1 MTQKSVY
8 LFQIP
13 TVYPIYPIYEG
24 SFVTK
29 GCHSKKKGNCIV
41 VAAICPSCEETVW
54 KNQKCVLC
62 EVCMS
67 LKHACCSGV
76 TSFNVKQVLPNIPLT
91 WTRCQSLV
99 SLLPF
104 HTCSELDT
112 TTDTFLDESLIDNIQ
127 EILSSNCSNL
137 KVMNLN
143 TQAMTSPSMNFYI

>member
-1 MTQKSVY
+1 MT
-8 LFQIP
+8 L
-13 TVYPIYPIYEG
+13 T
-24 SFVTK
+24 
-29 GCHSKKKGNCIV
+29 
-41 VAAICPSCEETVW
+41 
-54 KNQKCVLC
+54 
-62 EVCMS
+62 
-67 LKHACCSGV
+67 HARCSGV
-76 TSFNVKQVLPNIPLT
+76 ASFNVKKVRADTPLT
-91 WTRCQSLV
+91 WTCGQCLV

>member
-91 WTRCQSLV
+91 WTCCQSLV
-99 SLLPF
+99 SLLPLPF
-104 HTCSELDT
+104 WYKVAKDH
-112 TTDTFLDESLIDNIQ
+112 
-127 EILSSNCSNL
+127 NCNQTGVDR
-137 KVMNLN
+137 K
-143 TQAMTSPSMNFYI
+143 TSPFYDEIDSVLGHRDIVTFSHLE